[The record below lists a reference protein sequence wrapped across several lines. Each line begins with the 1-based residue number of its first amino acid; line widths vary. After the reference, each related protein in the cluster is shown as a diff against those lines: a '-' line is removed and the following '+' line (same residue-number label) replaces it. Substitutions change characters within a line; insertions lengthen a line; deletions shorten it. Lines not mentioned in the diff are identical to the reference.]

1 MAWTELEQFITDS
14 PGAVWDETHAQE
26 IIDNVSAVGLSGELV
41 SDDFGGTSGTA
52 VTFADKGGTDYA
64 VVVTALG
71 STPGTVGE
79 ISYTRDSAT
88 QATIYNSGSYRGA
101 FVALVMASTA

>member
-26 IIDNVSAVGLSGELV
+26 IIDNFDSVGLAGEIITG
-41 SDDFGGTSGTA
+41 DFAGTTGIA
-52 VTFADKGGTDYA
+52 KTFADKGGTTYI
-64 VVVTALG
+64 VVITVLG
-71 STPGTVGE
+71 STPGLVGE
-79 ISYTRDSAT
+79 ITYVRNSAT

-101 FVALVMASTA
+101 FVGLVMAATA